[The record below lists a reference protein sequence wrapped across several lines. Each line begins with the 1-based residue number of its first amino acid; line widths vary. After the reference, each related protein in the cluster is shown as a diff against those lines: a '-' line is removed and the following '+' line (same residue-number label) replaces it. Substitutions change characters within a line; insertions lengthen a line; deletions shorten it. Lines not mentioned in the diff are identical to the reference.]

1 MGFEPSDRLIYG
13 FSQDGGRLVNE
24 PFSRKSVMAER
35 SGAYSINDCLGVSL
49 IGYGA
54 IVKRVTFQNFTFQE
68 NRANIK
74 ADKSQ
79 VLNAAISSLHCHY
92 ARYRV

>member
-1 MGFEPSDRLIYG
+1 MG
-13 FSQDGGRLVNE
+13 
-24 PFSRKSVMAER
+24 SRKKAVVWQSFLFFRKFVTVER
-35 SGAYSINDCLGVSL
+35 SGAYSINDVYPINDCLGVSL
-49 IGYGA
+49 RGYGA

>member
-1 MGFEPSDRLIYG
+1 MAIVS
-13 FSQDGGRLVNE
+13 
-24 PFSRKSVMAER
+24 FSRKLVTVGR
-35 SGAYSINDCLGVSL
+35 SGAYSINDEYPINDCFGVSL
-49 IGYGA
+49 RGYGA